1 MFLLCLCVAKPRP
14 EALEH
19 LLLLPFTKYED
30 SLIQSYA
37 LSPPSPSPS
46 PQSSPSAL
54 PTLTPRST
62 AILQTLLITR
72 LIHAGLLPLAI
83 LLDAEFNVRG
93 LEGEGVGKVVEE
105 RKRMIGEVWGVLGG
119 VERAEVE
126 DGVRRVRESE
136 QGKMRAVVP
145 PPPPSSHLP
154 PRTPR
159 KAANGANPN
168 PSGDELFRTPQ
179 RTPLPSNAATPNS
192 AAKSF
197 TLGRARPSSGTAFVT
212 PNSNFQTPLN
222 QNQSQMQGQSRKT
235 PLSSS
240 VHRAASHANGRAI
253 PANQVKNA
261 FYTPPSAPSP
271 LSFVGPSASTA
282 VVNETGTGEKMVEDG
297 DGDVDAEMREIEKDG
312 EEKGEETHDGN
323 TEPSSSQPTHPN
335 LSQSQSQSRPLPQP
349 LPYAQKPT
357 PISAPAPNPNPFAL
371 TDEEDS
377 NAPRFERSV
386 FVDVPPARTRPRKSL
401 GQSASE
407 KRRSLGGAG
416 AQSVDKLIPG
426 AFLDGP
432 ASASPISPVSAPPPV
447 QTAPAPTHAPT
458 HAPEPSAAPK
468 PPVSAPKSSST
479 STKTR
484 TNRRKIPGG
493 FSLESADE
501 DSEVE
506 GEDRDSV
513 APLPAPPPAKK
524 SRSMRTV
531 KAGETPYPTRRSSR
545 LSQAG
550 SVRGE
555 ESDVEVSPVKAR
567 TGTTTG
573 RKGGRASGNESA
585 SAGSA
590 TGPSAGPS
598 VGTTTTPARR
608 GRKKKTG

>member
-14 EALEH
+14 EALEQ

-30 SLIQSYA
+30 NLIQYYA

-46 PQSSPSAL
+46 HPPQSSPSAL
-54 PTLTPRST
+54 PILTPRST
-62 AILQTLLITR
+62 AILQTLLCTR

-83 LLDAEFNVRG
+83 LLDAEFTVRG

-105 RKRMIGEVWGVLGG
+105 RKRMISEVWGVMGG

-136 QGKMRAVVP
+136 QGKMRAVVVP
-145 PPPPSSHLP
+145 PPPPSHLP
-154 PRTPR
+154 PRTPKR
-159 KAANGANPN
+159 AANGANQN
-168 PSGDELFRTPQ
+168 PSGDESFRTPQ

-197 TLGRARPSSGTAFVT
+197 TLGRARPSIGTAFVT
-212 PNSNFQTPLN
+212 PNSNFQTPQHQN
-222 QNQSQMQGQSRKT
+222 QNQSQMQNRKT

-240 VHRAASHANGRAI
+240 VQRVASNANARAI

-261 FYTPPSAPSP
+261 FYTPPTAPSP
-271 LSFVGPSASTA
+271 LSFAGPSATA
-282 VVNETGTGEKMVEDG
+282 AAANGTGTGEKMAE
-297 DGDVDAEMREIEKDG
+297 DVDADGDEEMREIQKDG
-312 EEKGEETHDGN
+312 GEKGEETHDGN
-323 TEPSSSQPTHPN
+323 TEPSSSQPTHPS
-335 LSQSQSQSRPLPQP
+335 LSQSQSQSQP
-349 LPYAQKPT
+349 LPHAQKPA
-357 PISAPAPNPNPFAL
+357 PISAPNPNPNPFAL
-371 TDEEDS
+371 TDEEEE
-377 NAPRFERSV
+377 NAAPRFERSV

-401 GQSASE
+401 GQSAGE
-407 KRRSLGGAG
+407 KRRSLGV

-432 ASASPISPVSAPPPV
+432 ATNSASPVSPVSAPSS
-447 QTAPAPTHAPT
+447 QPAPVPAPT

-468 PPVSAPKSSST
+468 PPVTKSSAS
-479 STKTR
+479 STKTITR

-513 APLPAPPPAKK
+513 APLPVPPPAKK
-524 SRSMRTV
+524 SRSMRTA

-567 TGTTTG
+567 TGTGTG
-573 RKGGRASGNESA
+573 RRGGRASGNESA

-598 VGTTTTPARR
+598 VGMTTTTPARR